1 MPSIVISG
9 DAVLNEYGEVVG
21 EYIVVEDGKIG
32 RVRKG
37 SPPAGALRLGGY
49 LFPAFIDAHTHPA
62 SLGLALRGANLR
74 GARSPVEVA
83 RRLAG
88 TRGPVA
94 YGRGWDQELFEDPRS
109 LPVRELLDA
118 AVPDRPAVAVRVCG
132 HMATANTLALE
143 IARPWERYPDFVD
156 KERGVLVEDAVYYT
170 LEKVLANIDVEPLVK
185 AAADK
190 LASLGVG
197 GISAMACTRR
207 EAEAFASLAGKGALK
222 LRVACY
228 PSPEEL
234 EKVEGI
240 LGGSD
245 RGGRV
250 ALIGVKLFADGS
262 LGART
267 AKLREDYY
275 DAPGTRGRLLADSS
289 TIAEWARRVSSKGL
303 RLAVHAIGDEALD
316 HVIDG
321 FRRAGSVRGF
331 RVEHVSIAH
340 DDQIDSLAELG
351 VYAVVQPH
359 FRVTDWWIDRRL
371 GPERLRLAYRFASL
385 LRRGVPVALSTDT
398 PVEPPEPW
406 ETLSAALGL
415 CSQPSCRA
423 EESLT
428 SREAFTAYTRVA
440 AEASGGPLSLMGRLE
455 QGAVAAIAWSP
466 SNPLEPGW
474 KGPAR
479 LVYPGDGLVKGN

>member
-1 MPSIVISG
+1 MPSIVFSG
-9 DAVLNEYGEVVG
+9 HAVLNEYGEVVG
-21 EYIVVEDGKIG
+21 DYIVVESGRIERIG
-32 RVRKG
+32 KG
-37 SPPAGALRLGGY
+37 SPPPGAFRLEGY

-62 SLGLALRGANLR
+62 SLGLALWGADLR
-74 GARSPVEVA
+74 GARSPVEVVK
-83 RRLAG
+83 RLASIQS
-88 TRGPVA
+88 PVA
-94 YGRGWDQELFEDPRS
+94 YGRGWDQELFEDPKS

-143 IARPWERYPDFVD
+143 IARPWERYPGFVD
-156 KERGVLVEDAVYYT
+156 KERGVLLEDAVYYT
-170 LEKVLANIDVEPLVK
+170 LEKVLANIDVEPLVR
-185 AAADK
+185 AAVDK
-190 LASLGVG
+190 LASIGVG
-197 GISAMACTRR
+197 GVSAMACTRR
-207 EAEAFASLAGKGALK
+207 EAAAFTSLEEKGALK

-234 EKVEGI
+234 EDVEGI
-240 LGGSD
+240 LGGK
-245 RGGRV
+245 RREYV
-250 ALIGVKLFADGS
+250 ALVGVKLFADGS

-267 AKLREDYY
+267 ARLREDYS
-275 DAPGTRGRLLADSS
+275 DAPGTRGRLLAESN
-289 TIAEWARRVSSKGL
+289 TIAEWARRASSKGL
-303 RLAVHAIGDEALD
+303 KLAVHAIGDEALD

-321 FRRAGSVRGF
+321 FRRVSDVEGF
-331 RVEHVSIAH
+331 RVEHVSVAH

-385 LRRGVPVALSTDT
+385 LRSGVRVALSTDT

-428 SREAFTAYTRVA
+428 PREAFTAYTKVA

-455 QGAVAAIAWSP
+455 RGAVASIAWSP
-466 SNPLEPGW
+466 SSPVEPGW

-479 LVYPGDGLVKGN
+479 LVYPSKEFAKES